1 MNRGT
6 VYEESFRAGSRAIP
20 FPPLFTVFP
29 QSAKTTLLPLCR
41 SLSLSLIFFFFCLS
55 FAPLKRRRMLRVWEG
70 WLCDLPQSE
79 APNEAKLTAL
89 TDQMQWESLFIR
101 L

>member
-1 MNRGT
+1 MNHRT
-6 VYEESFRAGSRAIP
+6 VYEESVRAGSRAILSLTCSLC
-20 FPPLFTVFP
+20 FLRVQKPPP
-29 QSAKTTLLPLCR
+29 ATLLF
-41 SLSLSLIFFFFCLS
+41 SLLGSEFFFFCLS
-55 FAPLKRRRMLRVWEG
+55 FAPLKRRGMLRVWKG

-79 APNEAKLTAL
+79 ASNEAKLTAL

>member
-1 MNRGT
+1 
-6 VYEESFRAGSRAIP
+6 
-20 FPPLFTVFP
+20 
-29 QSAKTTLLPLCR
+29 
-41 SLSLSLIFFFFCLS
+41 
-55 FAPLKRRRMLRVWEG
+55 MLRVSKG

-101 L
+101 